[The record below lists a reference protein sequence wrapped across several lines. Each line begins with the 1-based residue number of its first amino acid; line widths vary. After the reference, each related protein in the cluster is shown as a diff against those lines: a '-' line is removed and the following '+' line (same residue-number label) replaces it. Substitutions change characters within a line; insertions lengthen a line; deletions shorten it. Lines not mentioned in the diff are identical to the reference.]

1 MQYSRTH
8 TLWTAEYNG
17 QFYLP
22 HQKVIHIFSKNNLP
36 NTDTTKYWQQ
46 ILFRVYITVKPLL
59 SRHPLLSGHL
69 GRSRRCPLNRGFTV
83 LKYFYYP
90 SSIQLYK
97 DFFSVQFILTG
108 YLINENLIEMAS
120 DFYFSRNFIWLLWVV
135 FSSQQH
141 HRKKERKKQEKV
153 NGNPL
158 FFPVRLNRLAINA
171 IQWCQYSFALIHAKS
186 KTWFSSGKPRNIA
199 WKCQHDTE
207 LLYFFQS

>member
-46 ILFRVYITVKPLL
+46 ILFCVYITVKPLL

-69 GRSRRCPLNRGFTV
+69 GRSSTKIFLLSIINPALQGF
-83 LKYFYYP
+83 LFCA
-90 SSIQLYK
+90 L
-97 DFFSVQFILTG
+97 FILTG

-135 FSSQQH
+135 FSSQQC

-158 FFPVRLNRLAINA
+158 FIPVRLNRLAVNA
-171 IQWCQYSFALIHAKS
+171 VQWH
-186 KTWFSSGKPRNIA
+186 
-199 WKCQHDTE
+199 H
-207 LLYFFQS
+207 